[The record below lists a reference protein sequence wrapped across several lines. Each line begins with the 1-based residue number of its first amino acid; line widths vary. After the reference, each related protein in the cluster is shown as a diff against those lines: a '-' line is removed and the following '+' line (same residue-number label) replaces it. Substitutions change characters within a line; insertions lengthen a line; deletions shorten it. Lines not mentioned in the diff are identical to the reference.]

1 MSGAS
6 ASRIAAARDFARTIR
21 ADALRM
27 VHRAKASHIGTC
39 LSMAD
44 ILACLYTSVL
54 RIDPARPDDPERDR
68 FILSKGH
75 GAAII
80 YAALAR
86 RGFFSPDWLETYCAD
101 GTRLAGHITQ
111 HGVPGVDF
119 SSGSLG
125 HGLSVAAGL
134 ALGAKLD
141 GSPRR
146 VFCVLSDGECDEGS
160 IWEAVLFA
168 PHHRLDNLVA
178 IVDFNKIQSFGRV
191 KDVLDLHPFADKWR
205 AFNWAVREIDG
216 HDPSAILDA
225 CDALPLEAGRPT
237 VLIAH
242 TTKGRG
248 VSFMQDDLLWH
259 YRSPDADQLARA
271 LAEVERGGCA

>member
-1 MSGAS
+1 
-6 ASRIAAARDFARTIR
+6 
-21 ADALRM
+21 
-27 VHRAKASHIGTC
+27 
-39 LSMAD
+39 
-44 ILACLYTSVL
+44 
-54 RIDPARPDDPERDR
+54 
-68 FILSKGH
+68 
-75 GAAII
+75 
-80 YAALAR
+80 
-86 RGFFSPDWLETYCAD
+86 
-101 GTRLAGHITQ
+101 
-111 HGVPGVDF
+111 
-119 SSGSLG
+119 
-125 HGLSVAAGL
+125 
-134 ALGAKLD
+134 
-141 GSPRR
+141 

-191 KDVLDLHPFADKWR
+191 KDVLDLDPFADKWR